1 MVTRSE
7 IDDYGIVKLRPRPLR
22 SLRIHR
28 NRAGGIT
35 RDRASD
41 ELPIF
46 SVVLELDVHE
56 DEAIRVEFE
65 CESGALR
72 SDCGVAGNHQFAVTN
87 ITKNRLANTLFQIS
101 RLWLRI
107 SWVGH
112 LSGARE
118 DSRGSERSRQR
129 EARALANVLPDQVGK
144 NSKGRSVVARDGK
157 SIAKV
162 EKQGN

>member
-1 MVTRSE
+1 M
-7 IDDYGIVKLRPRPLR
+7 
-22 SLRIHR
+22 
-28 NRAGGIT
+28 
-35 RDRASD
+35 
-41 ELPIF
+41 
-46 SVVLELDVHE
+46 
-56 DEAIRVEFE
+56 
-65 CESGALR
+65 
-72 SDCGVAGNHQFAVTN
+72 
-87 ITKNRLANTLFQIS
+87 
-101 RLWLRI
+101 RI

-118 DSRGSERSRQR
+118 DSRSSEWSRQR